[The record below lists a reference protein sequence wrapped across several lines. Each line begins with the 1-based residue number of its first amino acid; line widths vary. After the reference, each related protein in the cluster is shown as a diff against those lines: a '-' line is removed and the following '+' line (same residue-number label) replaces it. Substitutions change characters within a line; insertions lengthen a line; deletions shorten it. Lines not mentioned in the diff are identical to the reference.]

1 MRLRISHPRAVPAG
15 LAAVVLLLCSA
26 FAAAETPAGGP
37 GSRMPAVSPA
47 ADAPSPAVR
56 RSRLR
61 FRGNGPTCMCA
72 DGLGERDI
80 RRAEAAARASTITPS
95 TEP

>member
-1 MRLRISHPRAVPAG
+1 MRPRISHPRAVPAV

-26 FAAAETPAGGP
+26 FAAAEAPAGGP
-37 GSRMPAVSPA
+37 EAGMPAMSSA
-47 ADAPSPAVR
+47 AEAPSPTVR